1 MPGFEEIVLA
11 SKKLHTCNIVYEKND
26 GSIVSHEIFGY
37 SLREGDLMGFRVDV
51 GEIRRFKIDR
61 IIDAVDSGNT
71 FVPEYPVEL

>member
-1 MPGFEEIVLA
+1 MSGFETVVAA
-11 SKKLHTCNIVYEKND
+11 SKNLHTVNIVYEKRD

-37 SLREGDLMGFRVDV
+37 SIRGGDLMGWRVDV
-51 GEIRRFKIDR
+51 GTIRRFKIDK